1 MKEGLIP
8 GDLLDNKYRIDVPL
22 GRGGMGAVYRATHLG
37 TKRTVAVKIIHPR
50 LSSNDEFVER
60 FRREAEAAG
69 RLRHPNVVDVTD
81 FGFAPTAN
89 GRVAYLVMEYLDG
102 CTLAEVLDE
111 EKRLPVDWTVDILE
125 QVCSAVD
132 EAHRLGILH
141 RDLKPDNIWLEPN
154 RRGGYTVKVLDF
166 GLAKLGVAVQG
177 APETARTGSGR
188 PHNSLS
194 SGAGLA
200 KAESG
205 GGFGISGQEQATLV
219 QTAPLE
225 QERSSRQVP
234 EAGDRTMLFHPANSP
249 DPLVDS
255 PGKARATEGA
265 ETAIINNAP
274 TDPVGGIE
282 TATAAGLTRVG
293 SVIGT
298 PLYMS
303 PEQIRGQASDSRSDI
318 YSLGV
323 IAYRM
328 LAGRTPFNGSLDEL
342 IKQHTSETPLAVR
355 TENRKVSRRMSRLI
369 MDALAKDPSGRPE
382 TAAGF
387 ASALRATSEGI
398 GTLLRQAISLYSERF
413 PAFLKISLLGYAPL
427 IIYLVGL
434 CVCPDII
441 PYERLP
447 ATLQQSIGVTLG
459 LIVPLM
465 GHLLAYYIISGATVP
480 IVVQLIVA
488 PLRPVQIRAGLA
500 ALKHRWR
507 TFLGTSVVVMLIIL
521 VLTGLCLM
529 PVILFSSTDSIFLI
543 TLEVASTALFF
554 IPLIVAAGYFSLY
567 PPVVVMEKLGVRASL
582 KRTHTLMKRSWA
594 TVLAITVLQ
603 FSVPV
608 LILFVAKNL
617 NVKISMHE
625 IGVGFTFSDNPRS
638 LFPQLGNF
646 LVTPLTTIMTA
657 LVYLKARSAGGETM
671 REAIERFD
679 SQELARSK
687 WQAKM
692 RSRSRI

>member
-1 MKEGLIP
+1 
-8 GDLLDNKYRIDVPL
+8 
-22 GRGGMGAVYRATHLG
+22 MGAVYRATHLG

-81 FGFAPTAN
+81 FGFAPTPS

-132 EAHRLGILH
+132 EAHRLGIVH

-166 GLAKLGVAVQG
+166 GLAKLGIAVQG
-177 APETARTGSGR
+177 TPETAHTSPGR
-188 PHNSLS
+188 PGS
-194 SGAGLA
+194 SFSSQSGLA

-205 GGFGISGQEQATLV
+205 AGFGLSGPEQATLV
-219 QTAPLE
+219 QTTPPE
-225 QERSSRQVP
+225 QERSSIHVP
-234 EAGDRTMLFHPANSP
+234 EAGDRTMLFERANPP

-255 PGKARATEGA
+255 PGKTQAPDGA
-265 ETAIINNAP
+265 ETAIMNNAP
-274 TDPVGGIE
+274 TDPTGGIE
-282 TATAAGLTRVG
+282 TATAAGLTQVG

-303 PEQIRGQASDSRSDI
+303 PEQIRGEPSDSRSDI

-328 LAGRTPFNGSLDEL
+328 LAGRTPFNGNLEEL
-342 IKQHTSETPLAVR
+342 TRLHSNETPLAVR
-355 TENRKVSRRMSRLI
+355 AENRKVPRRMSRLI
-369 MDALAKDPSGRPE
+369 MDALAKDPAARPE

-387 ASALRATSEGI
+387 ASALRATSEGL
-398 GTLLRQAISLYSERF
+398 GSLLRQAVSLYSERF
-413 PAFLKISLLGYAPL
+413 PAFLKVSLLGYAPL
-427 IIYLVGL
+427 IIYLVGV

-441 PYERLP
+441 PYERLSG
-447 ATLQQSIGVTLG
+447 ALQQTIGVTLG
-459 LIVPLM
+459 LIVPMM

-480 IVVQLIVA
+480 IVVQLIIA
-488 PLRPVQIRAGLA
+488 PLRPVRIKTPLA
-500 ALKHRWR
+500 TLKHRWR
-507 TFLGTSVVVMLIIL
+507 TFLGTSAVVMLIIL
-521 VLTGLCLM
+521 VLTGLFVAPL
-529 PVILFSSTDSIFLI
+529 ILFPSTDSIFLI
-543 TLEVASTALFF
+543 SLEVASTALFF
-554 IPLIVAAGYFSLY
+554 IPLIVAAGYFALY

-608 LILFVAKNL
+608 LILFAAKNL
-617 NVKISMHE
+617 NVKISTHE
-625 IGVGFTFSDNPRS
+625 VGVGFTFSDNPRS
-638 LFPQLGNF
+638 LFPQLANF

-671 REAIERFD
+671 REAIEQFD
-679 SQELARSK
+679 SQELPRSK

-692 RSRSRI
+692 RSRSRN

>member
-1 MKEGLIP
+1 MKEGLSP
-8 GDLLDNKYRIDVPL
+8 GDLLDNKYRIDIPL

-81 FGFAPTAN
+81 FGFATTPY
-89 GRVAYLVMEYLDG
+89 GQVAYLVMEYLDG

-132 EAHRLGILH
+132 EAHRLGIVH

-166 GLAKLGVAVQG
+166 GLAKLGIGVQG
-177 APETARTGSGR
+177 APETARTSAGR
-188 PHNSLS
+188 PHNTLS
-194 SGAGLA
+194 SGAGMA
-200 KAESG
+200 AEAG
-205 GGFGISGQEQATLV
+205 AGFGLSGQEQATVV
-219 QTAPLE
+219 QTASLE
-225 QERSSRQVP
+225 QERSSIQVP
-234 EAGDRTMLFHPANSP
+234 EAGDRTMLFEPANPP
-249 DPLVDS
+249 DRLLDS

-265 ETAIINNAP
+265 ETAIMNRAP
-274 TDPVGGIE
+274 TDPTGGIE
-282 TATAAGLTRVG
+282 TGTAAGLTRVG

-303 PEQIRGQASDSRSDI
+303 PEQIRGEASDSRSDI

-355 TENRKVSRRMSRLI
+355 AENRKVPRRMSRLI
-369 MDALAKDPSGRPE
+369 MNALAKDPAARPE

-387 ASALRATSEGI
+387 ASALGAGSEGI
-398 GTLLRQAISLYSERF
+398 GTLLRQAVSLYSEQF
-413 PAFLKISLLGYAPL
+413 PTFLKISLLGYAPL
-427 IIYLVGL
+427 ILYLVGQ

-441 PYERLP
+441 PYERFP
-447 ATLQQSIGVTLG
+447 ASLQQCIGVTLG
-459 LIVPLM
+459 LIVPMM
-465 GHLLAYYIISGATVP
+465 GHLLAYYIISSATVP

-488 PLRPVQIRAGLA
+488 PLRQVRILA
-500 ALKHRWR
+500 AIAPLKHRWR
-507 TFLGTSVVVMLIIL
+507 TFLGTSAVVMLIIL
-521 VLTGLCLM
+521 VLTA
-529 PVILFSSTDSIFLI
+529 LFLGPFIALPSPNSVFLI
-543 TLEVASTALFF
+543 ILEAAGAALFF
-554 IPLIVAAGYFSLY
+554 IPVIVTVSFFALY
-567 PPVVVMEKLGVRASL
+567 PPVVVIERLGVRATL
-582 KRTHTLMKRSWA
+582 KRTHSLLKRSWI

-603 FSVPV
+603 FSIPI
-608 LILFVAKNL
+608 LILIANKNL
-617 NVKISMHE
+617 NIKISTHE
-625 IGVGFTFSDNPRS
+625 LGVGFTFTDSPRS
-638 LFPQLGNF
+638 LFPQLANL
-646 LVTPLTTIMTA
+646 LVTPLNAIMTA
-657 LVYLKARSAGGETM
+657 LLYLKTRRAGGETL
-671 REAIERFD
+671 RKAI
-679 SQELARSK
+679 
-687 WQAKM
+687 
-692 RSRSRI
+692 